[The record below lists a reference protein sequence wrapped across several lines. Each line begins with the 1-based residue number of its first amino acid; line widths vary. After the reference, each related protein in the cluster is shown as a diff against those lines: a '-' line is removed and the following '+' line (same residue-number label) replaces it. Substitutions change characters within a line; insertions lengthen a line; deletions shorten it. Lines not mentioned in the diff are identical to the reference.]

1 MQKQHYEYY
10 TPIIEWAE
18 EKGILETGRL
28 TKQLL
33 KSSEEMPG
41 VTNSD
46 RKL

>member
-28 TKQLL
+28 TK
-33 KSSEEMPG
+33 
-41 VTNSD
+41 
-46 RKL
+46 